1 LIARDTLQ
9 DRAIYWM
16 EDNMS
21 FICPV
26 FRTLQVAEKSGFQLL
41 KTKSIF
47 NHFHLKTPKNNPIN
61 LNKCFYSLK
70 IVKTQL
76 QIKKQPEITKLS
88 NFYNKMKGINHHH

>member
-1 LIARDTLQ
+1 VIRYKIEQ
-9 DRAIYWM
+9 YIGWKI
-16 EDNMS
+16 
-21 FICPV
+21 ICLLFV
-26 FRTLQVAEKSGFQLL
+26 QCFQTLQVAEKSGFQLL
-41 KTKSIF
+41 NTKPIF